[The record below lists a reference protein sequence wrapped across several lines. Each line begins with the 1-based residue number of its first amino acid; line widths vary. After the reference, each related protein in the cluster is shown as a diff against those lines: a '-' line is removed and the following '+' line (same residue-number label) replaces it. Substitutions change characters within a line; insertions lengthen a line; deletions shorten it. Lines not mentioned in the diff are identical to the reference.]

1 MKYIFININKTYN
14 KVKRTLT
21 PPLGGWGAL
30 LFFFLFLLP
39 SCIETLDIDTKD
51 VKPKI
56 VLNGI
61 IEADSAITVRISKT
75 YPFTNDYYENY
86 WYRQQTGKSEK
97 VPNFLPDA
105 VPTVYINDVLQGE
118 MHFQKNDTS
127 FSSNGSVFHSE
138 VRPKVGD
145 NVRIEVSAQG
155 FETVWAETVIPQPIQ
170 IHQVDTN
177 TFITK
182 NKYGYRDS
190 YVIPDDAK
198 SLNMALGINIENPN
212 KEKDGFYSIEIYQE
226 WMIYYYTYWSDDNH
240 RVYKTVSDS
249 VYGKRNLNINTSR
262 EPIFSENTEDEVLS
276 FFLEDGN
283 ARDRMFFTGK
293 QFVNKQYKLN
303 LSVWGYYFHQ
313 QYSSGYET
321 KPVFHDEPLIIHIL
335 SMSPEMYRANYEN
348 HSEMDYYMQLFSEPE
363 VTFTNVHNGV
373 GVLGSCSSTKKKV
386 VIPRYRGEY

>member
-14 KVKRTLT
+14 KVKRTLN
-21 PPLGGWGAL
+21 PPFGGWGGL
-30 LFFFLFLLP
+30 LFFLFLLP

-105 VPTVYINDVLQGE
+105 VPTVYINDVLQGD
-118 MHFQKNDTS
+118 MIFQKNDTS

-145 NVRIEVSAQG
+145 KVRIEVSAQG

-177 TFITK
+177 TFIST
-182 NKYGYRDS
+182 NKYGYS
-190 YVIPDDAK
+190 NNYVIPDDAK

-212 KEKDGFYSIEIYQE
+212 KDKDGFYSIEVYQE
-226 WMIYYYTYWSDDNH
+226 WMIYYHFVDE
-240 RVYKTVSDS
+240 
-249 VYGKRNLNINTSR
+249 YGWGHPDIITGSYLYQRRLLLNTSR
-262 EPIFSENTEDEVLS
+262 EPLFSENTEDEVLG

-283 ARDRMFFTGK
+283 ARDRIFFTDK

-348 HSEMDYYMQLFSEPE
+348 HSEMDYYMKLFSEPE

>member
-14 KVKRTLT
+14 KVKRTLN
-21 PPLGGWGAL
+21 PPFGGWGGL
-30 LFFFLFLLP
+30 LFFLFLLP

-56 VLNGI
+56 VLNGF

-105 VPTVYINDVLQGE
+105 VPTVYINDVLQGD
-118 MHFQKNDTS
+118 MIFQKNDTS

-145 NVRIEVSAQG
+145 KVRIEVSAQG

-177 TFITK
+177 TFIST
-182 NKYGYRDS
+182 NKYGYS
-190 YVIPDDAK
+190 NNYVIPDDAK

-212 KEKDGFYSIEIYQE
+212 KEKDGFFSIEIYQE
-226 WMIYYYTYWSDDNH
+226 WMIYNYWIDEHGWMHPDIIKGSYLN
-240 RVYKTVSDS
+240 
-249 VYGKRNLNINTSR
+249 KRRLELNTSR
-262 EPIFSENTEDEVLS
+262 EPLFSENTEDEVLS
-276 FFLEDGN
+276 FFLENGN
-283 ARDRMFFTGK
+283 ARDRMYFTDK

-321 KPVFHDEPLIIHIL
+321 KPVFHDEPLIIQIL

-363 VTFTNVHNGV
+363 VTFSNVHNGV

-386 VIPRYRGEY
+386 VIPRYTGEY

>member
-1 MKYIFININKTYN
+1 MKFFLKIDNKFN
-14 KVKRTLT
+14 VKKSILN
-21 PPLGGWGAL
+21 PPVGGWGGFF
-30 LFFFLFLLP
+30 FFFLFLLP

-61 IEADSAITVRISKT
+61 IEADSAITVLVSKT
-75 YPFTNDYYENY
+75 YPFSNDFYENY
-86 WYRQQTGKSEK
+86 RQWKSESTDTI
-97 VPNFLPDA
+97 VPNFLQEARPII
-105 VPTVYINDVLQGE
+105 YINDVLQGD

-145 NVRIEVSAQG
+145 KVRIEVSAPG

-177 TFITK
+177 TFISK
-182 NKYGYRDS
+182 NELGYADG
-190 YVIPDDAK
+190 YVIPDDAN

-226 WMIYYYTYWSDDNH
+226 WMIYYYWIDERGWLH
-240 RVYKTVSDS
+240 RDIITDS
-249 VYGKRNLNINTSR
+249 VLFNRNLKLNTSR
-262 EPIFSENTEDEVLS
+262 EPIFSENAEDQVLQ
-276 FFLEDGN
+276 FFLEDGHSK
-283 ARDRMFFTGK
+283 DLLYFTDN

-313 QYSSGYET
+313 QYSGFET
-321 KPVFHDEPLIIHIL
+321 KPVFHDEPLIINIL
-335 SMSPEMYRANYEN
+335 SMSPEMYRAYNNDY
-348 HSEMDYYMQLFSEPE
+348 SEMDNYLHLFSEPE

-373 GVLGSCSSTKKKV
+373 GVLGSCSSTKMKV
-386 VIPRYRGEY
+386 VIPPYTGEY

>member
-1 MKYIFININKTYN
+1 MKFFLKTDNKFN
-14 KVKRTLT
+14 VRKRILN
-21 PPLGGWGAL
+21 PPFGGWGGFL
-30 LFFFLFLLP
+30 FFLFLLP
-39 SCIETLDIDTKD
+39 SCIETLDIDIKD

-56 VLNGI
+56 VLNGF

-105 VPTVYINDVLQGE
+105 VPTVYINDVLQGN
-118 MHFQKNDTS
+118 MIFQKNDTS

-145 NVRIEVSAQG
+145 NVRIEVSALG
-155 FETVWAETVIPQPIQ
+155 FETVWAETVIPQQIQ

-182 NKYGYRDS
+182 NKYGYSDG
-190 YVIPDDAK
+190 YVIPDDAN

-212 KEKDGFYSIEIYQE
+212 KEKEGFYSIEIYQE
-226 WMIYYYTYWSDDNH
+226 WMIYYYLIDERGWMHPDIITSSY
-240 RVYKTVSDS
+240 
-249 VYGKRNLNINTSR
+249 LNQRRLKLNTSR
-262 EPIFSENTEDEVLS
+262 EPLFSENTEDEVLS

-283 ARDRMFFTGK
+283 ARDRMFFTDK

-321 KPVFHDEPLIIHIL
+321 KPVFHDEPLTIHIL

-373 GVLGSCSSTKKKV
+373 GVLGSCSSTKMKV
-386 VIPRYRGEY
+386 VIPPYTGEY

>member
-1 MKYIFININKTYN
+1 MKFFLKTDNKFN
-14 KVKRTLT
+14 VRKRILN
-21 PPLGGWGAL
+21 PPFGGWGGFL
-30 LFFFLFLLP
+30 FFLFLLP
-39 SCIETLDIDTKD
+39 SCIETLDIDIKD

-56 VLNGI
+56 VLNGF

-105 VPTVYINDVLQGE
+105 VPTVYINDVLQGD
-118 MHFQKNDTS
+118 MIFQKNDTS

-145 NVRIEVSAQG
+145 KVRIEVSAQG

-177 TFITK
+177 TFITT
-182 NKYGYRDS
+182 NKYDYSDF
-190 YVIPDDAK
+190 YVIPDAAK
-198 SLNMALGINIENPN
+198 SLNMALGINIENPI
-212 KEKDGFYSIEIYQE
+212 KEKEGFYSIEIYQE
-226 WMIYYYTYWSDDNH
+226 WMIYYHFVDE
-240 RVYKTVSDS
+240 
-249 VYGKRNLNINTSR
+249 YGWGHPDIITGSHLTKRNFKLNTSR
-262 EPIFSENTEDEVLS
+262 EPLFSENTEDEVLG

-283 ARDRMFFTGK
+283 ARDRMFFTDK

-321 KPVFHDEPLIIHIL
+321 KPVFHDEPLIIQIL
-335 SMSPEMYRANYEN
+335 SMSPEMYRATNNSY
-348 HSEMDYYMQLFSEPE
+348 SEMDNVMYLFSEPE
-363 VTFTNVHNGV
+363 ITFSNVHNGV
-373 GVLGSCSSTKKKV
+373 GVLGSCSSTKMKV
-386 VIPRYRGEY
+386 IIPKYEGEY

>member
-14 KVKRTLT
+14 TVKRTLT

-182 NKYGYRDS
+182 NKYDYSDF
-190 YVIPDDAK
+190 YVIPDAAK

-212 KEKDGFYSIEIYQE
+212 KEKDGFFSIEIYQE
-226 WMIYYYTYWSDDNH
+226 WMIYNYWIDEHGWMHPDIIKGSYLN
-240 RVYKTVSDS
+240 
-249 VYGKRNLNINTSR
+249 KRRLELNTSR
-262 EPIFSENTEDEVLS
+262 EPLFSENTEDEVLS

-283 ARDRMFFTGK
+283 ARDRMFFTGN

-386 VIPRYRGEY
+386 VIPRYTGEY

>member
-1 MKYIFININKTYN
+1 MKFFLKTDNKFN
-14 KVKRTLT
+14 VRKRILN
-21 PPLGGWGAL
+21 PPFGGWGGFL
-30 LFFFLFLLP
+30 FFLFLLP

-105 VPTVYINDVLQGE
+105 VPTVYINDVLQGD
-118 MHFQKNDTS
+118 MIFQKNDTS

-145 NVRIEVSAQG
+145 KVRIEVSAQG

-177 TFITK
+177 TFIST
-182 NKYGYRDS
+182 NKYGYS
-190 YVIPDDAK
+190 NNYVIPDDAK

-212 KEKDGFYSIEIYQE
+212 KDKDGFYSIEVYQE
-226 WMIYYYTYWSDDNH
+226 WMIYYHFVDE
-240 RVYKTVSDS
+240 
-249 VYGKRNLNINTSR
+249 YGWGHPDIITGSYLYQRRLLLNTSR
-262 EPIFSENTEDEVLS
+262 EPLFSENTEDEVLG

-283 ARDRMFFTGK
+283 ARDRMFFTDK

-321 KPVFHDEPLIIHIL
+321 KPVFHDEPLTIHIL

-373 GVLGSCSSTKKKV
+373 GVLGSCSSNKMKV
-386 VIPRYRGEY
+386 VIPRYTGEY

>member
-14 KVKRTLT
+14 KVKRTLN
-21 PPLGGWGAL
+21 PPFGGWGGFL
-30 LFFFLFLLP
+30 FFLFLLP
-39 SCIETLDIDTKD
+39 SCIETLDIDIKD

-105 VPTVYINDVLQGE
+105 VPTVYINDVLQGD
-118 MHFQKNDTS
+118 MIFQKNDTS

-155 FETVWAETVIPQPIQ
+155 FETVWAETVIPKPIQ

-177 TFITK
+177 TFISK
-182 NKYGYRDS
+182 NEYGNSDS
-190 YVIPDDAK
+190 YVVPDDAK

-212 KEKDGFYSIEIYQE
+212 KEKEGFYSIEIYQE
-226 WMIYYYTYWSDDNH
+226 WMIYYYLIDERGWMHPDIITSSY
-240 RVYKTVSDS
+240 
-249 VYGKRNLNINTSR
+249 LNQRRLKLNTSR
-262 EPIFSENTEDEVLS
+262 EPLFSENTEDEVLS

-283 ARDRMFFTGK
+283 ARDRMFFTDK

-373 GVLGSCSSTKKKV
+373 GVLGSCSSNKMKV
-386 VIPRYRGEY
+386 VIPRYTGEY

>member
-1 MKYIFININKTYN
+1 MI
-14 KVKRTLT
+14 
-21 PPLGGWGAL
+21 
-30 LFFFLFLLP
+30 
-39 SCIETLDIDTKD
+39 
-51 VKPKI
+51 
-56 VLNGI
+56 
-61 IEADSAITVRISKT
+61 
-75 YPFTNDYYENY
+75 
-86 WYRQQTGKSEK
+86 
-97 VPNFLPDA
+97 
-105 VPTVYINDVLQGE
+105 
-118 MHFQKNDTS
+118 FQKNDTS

-145 NVRIEVSAQG
+145 KVRIEVSAQG
-155 FETVWAETVIPQPIQ
+155 FETVWAETVIPKPIQ

-177 TFITK
+177 TFIST
-182 NKYGYRDS
+182 NKYGYS
-190 YVIPDDAK
+190 NNYVIPDDAK

-226 WMIYYYTYWSDDNH
+226 WMIYNYWIDEHGWMHPDIIKGSYLN
-240 RVYKTVSDS
+240 
-249 VYGKRNLNINTSR
+249 KRRLELNTSR
-262 EPIFSENTEDEVLS
+262 EPLFSENAEDEVLS

-283 ARDRMFFTGK
+283 ARDRIFFTDK

>member
-1 MKYIFININKTYN
+1 MKKNHKRYN
-14 KVKRTLT
+14 VIQRTLN
-21 PPLGGWGAL
+21 PPFGGWGGFFL
-30 LFFFLFLLP
+30 FFLFLLP

-105 VPTVYINDVLQGE
+105 VPTVYINDVLQGD
-118 MHFQKNDTS
+118 MIFQKNDTS

-145 NVRIEVSAQG
+145 KVRIEVSAQG

-177 TFITK
+177 TFIST
-182 NKYGYRDS
+182 NKYGYS
-190 YVIPDDAK
+190 NNYVIPDDAK

-212 KEKDGFYSIEIYQE
+212 KDKDGFYSIEVYQE
-226 WMIYYYTYWSDDNH
+226 WMIYYHFVDE
-240 RVYKTVSDS
+240 
-249 VYGKRNLNINTSR
+249 YGWGHPDIITGSYLYQRRLLLNTSR
-262 EPIFSENTEDEVLS
+262 EPLFSENTEDEVLG

-283 ARDRMFFTGK
+283 ARDRMFFTDK

-321 KPVFHDEPLIIHIL
+321 KPVFHDEPLTIHIL

-386 VIPRYRGEY
+386 VIPRYTGEY

>member
-1 MKYIFININKTYN
+1 MKKNHKRYN
-14 KVKRTLT
+14 VIQRTLN
-21 PPLGGWGAL
+21 PPFGGWGGFFL
-30 LFFFLFLLP
+30 FFLFLLP
-39 SCIETLDIDTKD
+39 SCIETLDIDIKD

-105 VPTVYINDVLQGE
+105 VPTVYINDVLQGN
-118 MHFQKNDTS
+118 MIFQKNDTS

-145 NVRIEVSAQG
+145 KVRIEVSAQG

-177 TFITK
+177 TFIST
-182 NKYGYRDS
+182 NKYGYS
-190 YVIPDDAK
+190 NNYVIPDDAK

-212 KEKDGFYSIEIYQE
+212 KEKDGFFSIEIYQE
-226 WMIYYYTYWSDDNH
+226 WMIYNYWIDEHGWMHPDIIKGSYLN
-240 RVYKTVSDS
+240 
-249 VYGKRNLNINTSR
+249 KRRLELNTSR
-262 EPIFSENTEDEVLS
+262 EPLFSENAEDEVLS

-283 ARDRMFFTGK
+283 ARDRMFFTDK

-363 VTFTNVHNGV
+363 VTFSNVHNGV

-386 VIPRYRGEY
+386 VIPRYTGEY

>member
-1 MKYIFININKTYN
+1 MKKINNRYNVVHRFI
-14 KVKRTLT
+14 T

-30 LFFFLFLLP
+30 LFLFLLFFLFLLP

-51 VKPKI
+51 IKPKI

-75 YPFTNDYYENY
+75 YPFTNDYYEND
-86 WYRQQTGKSEK
+86 WYREQTGKSEK
-97 VPNFLPDA
+97 VPNLLPDA
-105 VPTVYINDVLQGE
+105 VPTLYINDVLQGE
-118 MHFQKNDTS
+118 LNFVKNDTS

-138 VRPKVGD
+138 IRPKVGD
-145 NVRIEVSAQG
+145 KVRIEVSAQG

-170 IHQVDTN
+170 IHQVDTS
-177 TFITK
+177 TFISK
-182 NKYGYRDS
+182 NKYGYSDS
-190 YVIPDDAK
+190 YVVPDDAK

-226 WMIYYYTYWSDDNH
+226 WMIYYYWIDEGGWMHPDIITSSYLN
-240 RVYKTVSDS
+240 
-249 VYGKRNLNINTSR
+249 KRKLVLNTSR
-262 EPIFSENTEDEVLS
+262 EPLFSENTEDEVLN
-276 FFLEDGN
+276 FFLENGN
-283 ARDRMFFTGK
+283 ARDLFYFADK

-313 QYSSGYET
+313 RYSSGYET
-321 KPVFHDEPLIIHIL
+321 KPVIHDEPLIIHIL

-348 HSEMDYYMQLFSEPE
+348 YSEMDYYLQMFSEPE

-373 GVLGSCSSTKKKV
+373 GVLGSCSSTKMKV
-386 VIPRYRGEY
+386 VIPRYTGEY

>member
-1 MKYIFININKTYN
+1 MKKNHKRYN
-14 KVKRTLT
+14 VIQRTLN
-21 PPLGGWGAL
+21 PPFGGWGG
-30 LFFFLFLLP
+30 FFLFLFLLP

-56 VLNGI
+56 VLNGF

-105 VPTVYINDVLQGE
+105 VPTVYINDVLQGD
-118 MHFQKNDTS
+118 MIFQKNDTS

-177 TFITK
+177 TFISK
-182 NKYGYRDS
+182 NEYGNSDS
-190 YVIPDDAK
+190 YVVPDDAK

-212 KEKDGFYSIEIYQE
+212 KEKDGFFSIEIYQE
-226 WMIYYYTYWSDDNH
+226 WMIYNYWIDEHGWMHPDIIKGSYLN
-240 RVYKTVSDS
+240 
-249 VYGKRNLNINTSR
+249 KRRLELNTSR
-262 EPIFSENTEDEVLS
+262 EPLFSENTEDEVLS

-283 ARDRMFFTGK
+283 ARDRMFFTDK

-321 KPVFHDEPLIIHIL
+321 KPVFHDEPLTIHIL

-386 VIPRYRGEY
+386 VIPRYTGEY

>member
-14 KVKRTLT
+14 KVKRTLN
-21 PPLGGWGAL
+21 PPFGGWGGL
-30 LFFFLFLLP
+30 LFFLFLLP

-105 VPTVYINDVLQGE
+105 VPTVYINDVLQGD
-118 MHFQKNDTS
+118 MIFQKNDTS

-145 NVRIEVSAQG
+145 KVRIEVSAQG

-177 TFITK
+177 TFIST
-182 NKYGYRDS
+182 NKYGYS
-190 YVIPDDAK
+190 NNYVIPDDAK

-212 KEKDGFYSIEIYQE
+212 KEKDGFFSIEIYQE
-226 WMIYYYTYWSDDNH
+226 WMIYNYWIDEHGWMHPDIIKGSYLN
-240 RVYKTVSDS
+240 
-249 VYGKRNLNINTSR
+249 KRRLELNTSR
-262 EPIFSENTEDEVLS
+262 EPLFSENAEDEVLS

-283 ARDRMFFTGK
+283 ARDRIFFTDK

-348 HSEMDYYMQLFSEPE
+348 NSEMDYYMQLFSEPE

>member
-14 KVKRTLT
+14 KVKRTLN
-21 PPLGGWGAL
+21 PPFGGWGGL
-30 LFFFLFLLP
+30 LFFLFLLP

-105 VPTVYINDVLQGE
+105 VPTVYINDVLQGD
-118 MHFQKNDTS
+118 MIFQKNDTS

-145 NVRIEVSAQG
+145 KVRIEVSAQG

-177 TFITK
+177 TFIST
-182 NKYGYRDS
+182 NKYGYS
-190 YVIPDDAK
+190 NNYVIPDDAK

-212 KEKDGFYSIEIYQE
+212 KEKDGFFSIEIYQE
-226 WMIYYYTYWSDDNH
+226 WMIYNYWIDEHGWMHPDIIKGSYLN
-240 RVYKTVSDS
+240 
-249 VYGKRNLNINTSR
+249 KRRLELNTSR
-262 EPIFSENTEDEVLS
+262 EPLFSENAEDEVLS

-283 ARDRMFFTGK
+283 ARDRIFFTDK

-348 HSEMDYYMQLFSEPE
+348 NSEMDYYMQLFSEPE

-386 VIPRYRGEY
+386 VIPRYTGEY

>member
-14 KVKRTLT
+14 KVKRTLN
-21 PPLGGWGAL
+21 PPFGGWGGL
-30 LFFFLFLLP
+30 LFFLFLLP

-177 TFITK
+177 TFIST
-182 NKYGYRDS
+182 NKYGYS
-190 YVIPDDAK
+190 NNYVIPDDAK

-212 KEKDGFYSIEIYQE
+212 KDKDGFYSIEVYQE
-226 WMIYYYTYWSDDNH
+226 WMIYYHFVDE
-240 RVYKTVSDS
+240 
-249 VYGKRNLNINTSR
+249 YGWGHPDIITGSYLYQRRLLLNTSR
-262 EPIFSENTEDEVLS
+262 EPLFSENAEDEVLS

-283 ARDRMFFTGK
+283 ARDRMFFTDK

-321 KPVFHDEPLIIHIL
+321 KPVFHDEPLTIHIL

>member
-14 KVKRTLT
+14 KVKRTLN
-21 PPLGGWGAL
+21 PPFGGWGGL
-30 LFFFLFLLP
+30 LFFLFLLP
-39 SCIETLDIDTKD
+39 SCIETLDIDIKD

-75 YPFTNDYYENY
+75 YPFTNDYYENQG
-86 WYRQQTGKSEK
+86 RGSSKSTDTI
-97 VPNFLPDA
+97 VPNFLPQA
-105 VPTVYINDVLQGE
+105 KPIIYINDVLQGD
-118 MHFQKNDTS
+118 MIFQKNDTS

-145 NVRIEVSAQG
+145 KVRIEVSAQG

-177 TFITK
+177 TFITT
-182 NKYGYRDS
+182 NKYDYSDF
-190 YVIPDDAK
+190 YVIPDAAK
-198 SLNMALGINIENPN
+198 SLNMALGINIENPI
-212 KEKDGFYSIEIYQE
+212 KEKEGFYSIEIYQE
-226 WMIYYYTYWSDDNH
+226 WMIYYHFVDE
-240 RVYKTVSDS
+240 
-249 VYGKRNLNINTSR
+249 YGWGHPDIITGSHLTKRNFKLNTSR
-262 EPIFSENTEDEVLS
+262 EPLFSENTEDEVLG

-283 ARDRMFFTGK
+283 ARDRMFFTDK

-321 KPVFHDEPLIIHIL
+321 KPVFHDEPLTIHIL
-335 SMSPEMYRANYEN
+335 SMSPEMYRATNNSY
-348 HSEMDYYMQLFSEPE
+348 SEMDNVMYLFSEPE

>member
-1 MKYIFININKTYN
+1 MKKNHKRYN
-14 KVKRTLT
+14 VIQRTLN
-21 PPLGGWGAL
+21 PPFGGWGGFFL
-30 LFFFLFLLP
+30 FFLFLLP
-39 SCIETLDIDTKD
+39 SCIETLDIDIKD

-105 VPTVYINDVLQGE
+105 VPTVYINDVLQGD
-118 MHFQKNDTS
+118 MIFQKNDTS

-145 NVRIEVSAQG
+145 KVRIEVSAQG
-155 FETVWAETVIPQPIQ
+155 FETVWAETVIPKPIQ

-177 TFITK
+177 TFISK
-182 NKYGYRDS
+182 NEYGNSDS
-190 YVIPDDAK
+190 YVVPDDAK

-212 KEKDGFYSIEIYQE
+212 KEKEGFYSIEIYQE
-226 WMIYYYTYWSDDNH
+226 WMIYYYLIDERGWMHPDIITSSY
-240 RVYKTVSDS
+240 
-249 VYGKRNLNINTSR
+249 LNQRRLKLNTSR
-262 EPIFSENTEDEVLS
+262 EPLFSENTEDEVLS

-283 ARDRMFFTGK
+283 ARDRMFFTDK

-321 KPVFHDEPLIIHIL
+321 KPVFHDEPLTIHIL

-373 GVLGSCSSTKKKV
+373 GVLGSCSSTKMKV
-386 VIPRYRGEY
+386 VIPRYTGEY